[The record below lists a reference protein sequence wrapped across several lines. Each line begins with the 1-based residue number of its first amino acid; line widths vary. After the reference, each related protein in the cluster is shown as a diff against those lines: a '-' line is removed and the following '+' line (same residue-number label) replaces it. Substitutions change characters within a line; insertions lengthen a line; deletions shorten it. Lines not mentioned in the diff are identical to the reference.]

1 MAPAWWLS
9 LALLIAPDVGLDHF
23 RAAAHGSLGDA
34 DTGALTNGKH
44 YYASNERDLHLFA
57 DDVVDRG
64 GLIVAVAAD
73 PGYILAAWADADAL
87 ILVDLD
93 PAIADLHRIYAAF
106 FTAADD
112 IAEFRR
118 LWSDPGLLDAHAL
131 IVSAGEARGDA
142 DTLLAIFDEARPS
155 IARRFADL
163 ERRMADHDRPW
174 LLSDAELY
182 TRVAEMVR
190 GGRVYAFRGDL
201 TRTGIV
207 SDLGRWLDDAELDVS
222 LLYLS
227 NAEQYFMYRQDFR
240 DNMLAIPLAEESLV
254 LRTLPGRPAGF
265 EYIVQDGADFQ
276 ARIADPTVRSVYR
289 IRGLKRGEHLDGRTR
304 HVVAPAER

>member
-9 LALLIAPDVGLDHF
+9 LALLIAPDTGLDRF
-23 RAAAHGSLGDA
+23 RASALTSTGDA

-112 IAEFRR
+112 IDEFRR
-118 LWSDPGLLDAHAL
+118 LWREEGADTAHEL
-131 IVSAGEARGDA
+131 IVSAAEPRGDA
-142 DTLLAIFDEARPS
+142 DTLLAIYDEARPS
-155 IARRFADL
+155 IARRFVDL
-163 ERRMADHDRPW
+163 ERRMAANDRPW
-174 LLSDAELY
+174 LLSDESLY
-182 TRVAEMVR
+182 TRVSEMVR

-207 SDLGRWLDDAELDVS
+207 SDLGRWLDEAELDVS

-227 NAEQYFMYRQDFR
+227 NAEQYFMYKQDFR
-240 DNMLAIPLAEESLV
+240 DNILAVPLAEESLV

-276 ARIADPTVRSVYR
+276 ARLADPKVRSVYR
-289 IRGLKRGEHLDGRTR
+289 IRGLKKGEHLVGRTR
-304 HVVAPAER
+304 HVVDPAKP